1 MIVTMWWHGAIA
13 QILYCL
19 QYVQILD
26 GRGTFEM
33 SHAIVARRCLAYG
46 PQSYLEAID
55 EALAQGGS
63 VRVVT
68 TPHSEADIRQFLQAL
83 AWELR
88 RTYPWPLP
96 PVLELR
102 LENWNQLLGAAE
114 PIARIK
120 LRQLEVSQ
128 RLGFDFGD
136 IPGRQEP
143 GLLLRLESGAVVGFL
158 APTKLSDP
166 GVALVVSGEIEA
178 PQIIDQISRMLA
190 LRPTELTGLDQAG
203 NQTPPPMQQARTLQ
217 ARLLPDLE
225 PQQSGVERWPAERIE
240 RHRVVIDKEGRF
252 RTIDGGVLDTRMASA
267 SWRPNAEL
275 ALFIMDPHGNFYV
288 SLRRVVS
295 RIHHSTLSGGGP
307 VAAAG
312 ELRVREGRLLV
323 LTDHSGHY
331 PPTRIGNQIVM
342 SELQQ
347 RGVST
352 ADVLFDFAAT
362 E

>member
-1 MIVTMWWHGAIA
+1 MSRAVMA
-13 QILYCL
+13 Q
-19 QYVQILD
+19 
-26 GRGTFEM
+26 
-33 SHAIVARRCLAYG
+33 RCLADG
-46 PQSYLEAID
+46 PQSYLEAI
-55 EALAQGGS
+55 ESALAQDESFRGIP
-63 VRVVT
+63 
-68 TPHSEADIRQFLQAL
+68 TPHSEGDLRQFLQAL
-83 AWELR
+83 AMEVR
-88 RTYPWPLP
+88 RSYPWPLP
-96 PVLELR
+96 PVLEVR
-102 LENWNQLLGAAE
+102 LENWHQLLGVPQ
-114 PIARIK
+114 PIARIE

-128 RLGFDFGD
+128 RLGFEFGD

-143 GLLLRLESGAVVGFL
+143 GLLLRLGSGAIVGFL
-158 APTKLSDP
+158 APTKLSSP
-166 GVALVVSGEIEA
+166 GVSVMVSGDIDTR
-178 PQIIDQISRMLA
+178 QIIDQISRL
-190 LRPTELTGLDQAG
+190 LTLQPTELTVVEPAG
-203 NQTPPPMQQARTLQ
+203 NQVTHQVRPAQP
-217 ARLLPDLE
+217 RLLPDLE
-225 PQQSGVERWPAERIE
+225 PQRSGVERWAPERIE
-240 RHRVVIDKEGRF
+240 RHRVVVDKEGRL

-312 ELRVREGRLLV
+312 ELRVREGRLLT

-331 PPTRIGNQIVM
+331 PPTRFGNQIVM

-347 RGVST
+347 RGVNT

>member
-1 MIVTMWWHGAIA
+1 MWWHGTIT

-19 QYVQILD
+19 QYVQTLD
-26 GRGTFEM
+26 GRGAFEM
-33 SHAIVARRCLAYG
+33 SRAMIARRCVADG
-46 PQSYLEAID
+46 PQVYLEAID
-55 EALAQGGS
+55 AALSQNGS
-63 VRVVT
+63 LRLVP
-68 TPHSEADIRQFLQAL
+68 TPHSEGDIRQFLYAL
-83 AWELR
+83 AMELR
-88 RTYPWPLP
+88 RTYPWPSP
-96 PVLELR
+96 TVLEVR
-102 LENWNQLLGAAE
+102 LDNWNQLLGPAQ
-114 PIARIK
+114 PIARIE

-128 RLGFDFGD
+128 RLGFEFGD

-158 APTKLSDP
+158 APAKLSEP
-166 GVALVVSGEIEA
+166 GVSLVVSGEIDT
-178 PQIIDQISRMLA
+178 PQIIEQISRALT
-190 LRPTELTGLDQAG
+190 LRPTELVVFEQAREQAAHQAG
-203 NQTPPPMQQARTLQ
+203 PRQP
-217 ARLLPDLE
+217 RLLPDLE
-225 PQQSGVERWPAERIE
+225 PQRSGVERWSANRIE
-240 RHRVVIDKEGRF
+240 RHRVVVDKEGRL
-252 RTIDGGVLDTRMASA
+252 RTIDGGVLDTGMASA

-312 ELRVREGRLLV
+312 ELRVREGRLLT

-331 PPTRIGNQIVM
+331 PPTRFGNQIVM

-347 RGVST
+347 RGVNT

>member
-1 MIVTMWWHGAIA
+1 MSRSMV
-13 QILYCL
+13 
-19 QYVQILD
+19 VQ
-26 GRGTFEM
+26 
-33 SHAIVARRCLAYG
+33 RCLVGG
-46 PQSYLEAID
+46 PQAYLDAIEA
-55 EALAQGGS
+55 ALAQAGS
-63 VRVVT
+63 VRLAT
-68 TPHSEADIRQFLQAL
+68 TPHSENDIRQFLEAL
-83 AWELR
+83 AMELR
-88 RTYPWPLP
+88 RNYPWVLP

-102 LENWNQLLGAAE
+102 LDNWEQLLGE
-114 PIARIK
+114 VQPIARIE

-128 RLGFDFGD
+128 RLGFEFGD
-136 IPGRQEP
+136 IAGKQEP

-158 APTKLSDP
+158 APAKLSDR
-166 GVALVVSGEIEA
+166 GVALVVSGKHEVR
-178 PQIIDQISRMLA
+178 QIMDQISRVLMLQ
-190 LRPTELTGLDQAG
+190 PTQLTAIE
-203 NQTPPPMQQARTLQ
+203 QTGHQARSTQ
-217 ARLLPDLE
+217 RRVLPDLE
-225 PQQSGVERWPAERIE
+225 PQPSGVERWSAERLE

-267 SWRPNAEL
+267 SWRPNAEF

-312 ELRVREGRLLV
+312 EFRVREGRLLV

-331 PPTRIGNQIVM
+331 PPTRFGDQILVG
-342 SELQQ
+342 ELQQ

-352 ADVLFDFAAT
+352 ADVLFDFAAG